1 MRLLCV
7 IVLFFSVSAR
17 AQVSA
22 TRIPDKE
29 LFAIGKIWGLLK
41 YYHPVTSQG
50 KIDWDAELLKVLE
63 GPASTKAARV
73 ADQWIQL
80 LDKLPFDTIS
90 PVIFTCDSLTKRN
103 YDLSWIDKQGLSP
116 ATRSRFRK
124 LVDQP
129 ANIGFYYTRSE
140 KEPIRF
146 NSTKEKAFTDWKLEY
161 AWIDLFRTWNAV
173 EYFYPYK
180 YLLDKKWDNVLK
192 EMIPVFRSIR
202 SMADYRKTIM
212 LLTANIQD
220 THTSLE
226 STYQYDVFGK
236 LTSPFSFQ
244 VVDGS
249 VVITVIKDAEKVKAA
264 GLSLGDRITHINN
277 EPVNSIIQRYSKF
290 VPASN
295 KSVLN
300 REAYNFLFSSN
311 DSVCLIK
318 GQHIDGSSFS
328 GVKLTRIA
336 RIFLQEW
343 DQDGIPNYHL
353 RYKGKDHE
361 YLVWNQQLSK
371 LDPAFFL
378 DDKAYFEFASLTVK
392 DIDSLLPVAMTKK
405 GMVIDLRGYSNNGAL
420 LRIFD
425 YLFTSPQH
433 FGIKTHA
440 DFNRPGMY
448 CFEDHIITPE
458 LKLTGKN
465 NPDAYKGKVVV
476 LINEYTQ
483 SAAEMWGMIFKRIP
497 GVVFVGSQTAGADGN
512 KTSIRLTNGN
522 RIVLSGLGIY
532 YPDGGETQRIGIKP
546 DVVVRPTI
554 SSIRKKE
561 DLLLL
566 KAFEI
571 IDQQK

>member
-7 IVLFFSVSAR
+7 IVLFFSLSTH
-17 AQVSA
+17 AQVPA

-50 KIDWDAELLKVLE
+50 KIDWDAELLKVLDR
-63 GPASTKAARV
+63 PISTKASRV
-73 ADQWIQL
+73 ADEWIQL
-80 LDKLPFDTIS
+80 LDKLPFDTLS
-90 PVIFTCDSLTKRN
+90 PATFQCDSLTKRN
-103 YDLSWIDKQGLSP
+103 YDLNWIDKQGLS
-116 ATRSRFRK
+116 ATTHKRFRK

-140 KEPIRF
+140 AEPLRF
-146 NSTKEKAFTDWKLEY
+146 NSSKEKVFTDWQLSY
-161 AWIDLFRTWNAV
+161 AWIDLFRTWNAI

-192 EMIPVFRSIR
+192 EFIPVFRSIR
-202 SMADYRKTIM
+202 SIAAYKKAMM
-212 LLTANIQD
+212 LLTASIQD
-220 THTSLE
+220 THTSLDP
-226 STYQYDVFGK
+226 TYQYDVLGK
-236 LTSPFSFQ
+236 LTSPFAFQ

-249 VVITVIKDAEKVKAA
+249 VIITVIKDEQKVKAA

-277 EPVNSIIQRYSKF
+277 EPVNSIIQRYGKF
-290 VPASN
+290 LPVSN
-295 KSVLN
+295 KAVLN

-311 DSVCLIK
+311 DSVCRIN
-318 GQHIDGSSFS
+318 GQHTDGSSFS
-328 GVKLTRIA
+328 GVQLKRMA
-336 RIFLQEW
+336 RIFLDEW

-353 RYKGKDHE
+353 HYKGKDHE
-361 YLVWNQQLSK
+361 FLVWNQQLGK

-392 DIDSLLPVAMTKK
+392 DIDSLLPVALTKK

-440 DFNRPGMY
+440 DFNRPGLY
-448 CFEDHIITPE
+448 CFADNIIDPAF
-458 LKLTGKN
+458 KLTGKN

-483 SAAEMWGMIFKRIP
+483 SAAEMWGMIFKKVP

-512 KTSIRLTNGN
+512 KTSIRLTNN
-522 RIVLSGLGIY
+522 SQIIFSGLGIY

-546 DVVVRPTI
+546 DVIVRPTV

-561 DLLLL
+561 DLLVLR
-566 KAFEI
+566 AFEI